1 MCQFGA
7 RSCQKNNGVVHK
19 CEGLDI
25 RAEICEEKNE
35 AIVGKRDKFVELGED
50 NDDDDDVDKVRSNKK
65 CVIQELSVHQ
75 LLTGKTTKTQRRRS
89 RRNESSESV

>member
-35 AIVGKRDKFVELGED
+35 AIVCKRDKFVELGED
-50 NDDDDDVDKVRSNKK
+50 NDDVDKVRSNQK

-75 LLTGKTTKTQRRRS
+75 LLTGKTTKTQRSRS

>member
-35 AIVGKRDKFVELGED
+35 AIVCKRDKFVELGED
-50 NDDDDDVDKVRSNKK
+50 NNDDDDDDKVRSNKK

>member
-35 AIVGKRDKFVELGED
+35 AIVCKRDKFVELGED

>member
-35 AIVGKRDKFVELGED
+35 AIVCRRDKFVELGED
-50 NDDDDDVDKVRSNKK
+50 YDDDDDDKVRRNKK

-75 LLTGKTTKTQRRRS
+75 LLTGKTTKTQRSRY

>member
-1 MCQFGA
+1 MCQLGA

-35 AIVGKRDKFVELGED
+35 AIVCKRDKFVELGED

-75 LLTGKTTKTQRRRS
+75 LLTGKTTKTQRSRS

>member
-1 MCQFGA
+1 M
-7 RSCQKNNGVVHK
+7 SVWCQKNNGVVHK
-19 CEGLDI
+19 CEGLDS

-35 AIVGKRDKFVELGED
+35 AIVCRRDKFVELGED
-50 NDDDDDVDKVRSNKK
+50 NDDDDKVRRNKK

-75 LLTGKTTKTQRRRS
+75 LLTGKTTKTQRSRS

>member
-19 CEGLDI
+19 CEGLDS

-35 AIVGKRDKFVELGED
+35 AIVCRRDKFVELGED
-50 NDDDDDVDKVRSNKK
+50 NDDDDKVRRNKK

-75 LLTGKTTKTQRRRS
+75 LLKGKTTKTQRSRS

>member
-35 AIVGKRDKFVELGED
+35 AIVCKRDKFVELSED
-50 NDDDDDVDKVRSNKK
+50 NDDDDDDDKVRSNKK

>member
-1 MCQFGA
+1 MCHFGA

-35 AIVGKRDKFVELGED
+35 AIVCKRDKFVELGED

>member
-7 RSCQKNNGVVHK
+7 RSCQKNNGVVHE

-35 AIVGKRDKFVELGED
+35 AIVCRRDKFVELGED
-50 NDDDDDVDKVRSNKK
+50 NDDENDKVRSNQK

-75 LLTGKTTKTQRRRS
+75 LLTGKTTKTQRSRS

>member
-7 RSCQKNNGVVHK
+7 RSCQKNNGVVHV

-35 AIVGKRDKFVELGED
+35 AIVCRRDKFVELGED

-75 LLTGKTTKTQRRRS
+75 LLTGKTTKTQRSRS

>member
-35 AIVGKRDKFVELGED
+35 AIVCRRDKFVELGED
-50 NDDDDDVDKVRSNKK
+50 NDDDDDVEKVRSNKK

>member
-19 CEGLDI
+19 CEGLDS

-35 AIVGKRDKFVELGED
+35 AIVCRRDKFVELGED
-50 NDDDDDVDKVRSNKK
+50 NDDDDKVRRNKK

-75 LLTGKTTKTQRRRS
+75 LLTGKTTKTQRSRS

>member
-1 MCQFGA
+1 MCQLGA

-35 AIVGKRDKFVELGED
+35 AIVCKRDKFVELGED